1 MFSLFQ
7 SQADLSQR
15 VVGSNPSA
23 GKKIYFLME
32 TPLKYTRMTLLLW
45 NMYIKRVR
53 LYHVFI
59 ISCDYVA
66 AVDKKVTQKW
76 SSMIGFHLIGY
87 IIKNKA
93 TSKIFTQG
101 NFLHFLTK

>member
-1 MFSLFQ
+1 MC
-7 SQADLSQR
+7 LSSR
-15 VVGSNPSA
+15 V
-23 GKKIYFLME
+23 I
-32 TPLKYTRMTLLLW
+32 TWQLLT
-45 NMYIKRVR
+45 
-53 LYHVFI
+53 
-59 ISCDYVA
+59 
-66 AVDKKVTQKW
+66 KKVTQKW

>member
-66 AVDKKVTQKW
+66 AVDKKSYTKMELYDW
-76 SSMIGFHLIGY
+76 LSSDWLY
-87 IIKNKA
+87 Y
-93 TSKIFTQG
+93 
-101 NFLHFLTK
+101 